1 MILDLNLF
9 LAHATQVQKLDHL
22 LSTQKN
28 VFNYIFI
35 YSLSLDK
42 QNQTLGN

>member
-22 LSTQKN
+22 LSTQKIKTYSITYL
-28 VFNYIFI
+28 YILFHYI
-35 YSLSLDK
+35 NK
-42 QNQTLGN
+42 TKH

>member
-9 LAHATQVQKLDHL
+9 LANATQVQKLDHL

-28 VFNYIFI
+28 NQLHIYIF
-35 YSLSLDK
+35 SF
-42 QNQTLGN
+42 TT